1 MAPQGHICAQSEQP
15 KQRLFSMAGLPFS
28 ITIAGQPSSLMHFLQ
43 FTQLSAILKR
53 FEGLVTAMQGD
64 LKIIAFTPG
73 SSAACFTASTAA
85 LLSRGSTVSTAYL
98 LADIAH
104 HSHAC
109 SRVRLMTCHCGG
121 GVIKDDKDNVSSVIN
136 RIYNACYSRC
146 KECGVADE

>member
-1 MAPQGHICAQSEQP
+1 MLYGFHCCLIV
-15 KQRLFSMAGLPFS
+15 QRVNSLNGGETDGTEYLFN
-28 ITIAGQPSSLMHFLQ
+28 
-43 FTQLSAILKR
+43 
-53 FEGLVTAMQGD
+53 
-64 LKIIAFTPG
+64 
-73 SSAACFTASTAA
+73 
-85 LLSRGSTVSTAYL
+85 AYL